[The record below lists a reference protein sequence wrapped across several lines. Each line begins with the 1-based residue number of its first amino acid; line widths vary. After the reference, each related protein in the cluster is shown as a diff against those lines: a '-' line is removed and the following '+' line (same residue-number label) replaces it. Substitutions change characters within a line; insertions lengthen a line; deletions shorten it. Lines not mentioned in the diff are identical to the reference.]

1 MKSCFSQVRGYLD
14 FDVEME
20 NVGVFW
26 SGTEALLLEYRW
38 KTSSVLIL
46 LTLSQSSQEQQR
58 LREKQKML
66 KNDWER
72 FKQQRKEIES
82 SLMEKPQAGGGGWV
96 HSHFSTIS
104 FLAIFLTI
112 CNLPN
117 LTFDCQGGPCHPWR
131 VPAPASHWA

>member
-1 MKSCFSQVRGYLD
+1 
-14 FDVEME
+14 ME

-38 KTSSVLIL
+38 KPEIFSFFTMVTHSK
-46 LTLSQSSQEQQR
+46 SSQEQQR

-82 SLMEKPQAGGGGWV
+82 SLMEKPQAGGGG
-96 HSHFSTIS
+96 
-104 FLAIFLTI
+104 
-112 CNLPN
+112 
-117 LTFDCQGGPCHPWR
+117 
-131 VPAPASHWA
+131 